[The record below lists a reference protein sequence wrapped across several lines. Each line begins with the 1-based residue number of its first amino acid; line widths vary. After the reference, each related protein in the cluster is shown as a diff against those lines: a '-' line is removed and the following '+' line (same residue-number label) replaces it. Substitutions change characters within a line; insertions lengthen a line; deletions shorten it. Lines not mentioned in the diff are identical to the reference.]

1 MAKTKISDVIVPE
14 VFNPYVVQRTME
26 LSALYNSGIIS
37 NNPELDRLASSGG
50 TTINMPYWEDL
61 NGDDEVLSDDGALT
75 PAKITAGQDIAVL
88 LMRGKAWSAN
98 DLAKALSGDD
108 PMAAIGDLVAEYW
121 ARRMQATAI
130 KLLDGAF
137 AASNMT
143 NKVLDISSLE
153 DDKGKINGEN
163 FLDALQLMGDA
174 KDKLTGVIMHS
185 ATETQLRKNNLIQ
198 TELDSNN
205 KPISLFMEKRVIID
219 DSCPVSTGNY
229 TTYLFGEGAIGLGN
243 GGAPVPTETDRDS
256 LAGDDIL
263 INRKHYILHPRGVKW
278 IGSAA
283 GSSPTNTELATGTNW
298 SRVYE
303 DKAIRMV
310 KFVHKL

>member
-1 MAKTKISDVIVPE
+1 MAKTQISDVIVPE

-153 DDKGKINGEN
+153 DDKAKINGEN

>member
-26 LSALYNSGIIS
+26 LSALYNSGIIA
-37 NNPELDRLASSGG
+37 NNPELDRLATSGG

-61 NGDDEVLSDDGALT
+61 NGDDEVLSDSGALT
-75 PAKITAGQDIAVL
+75 PDKITAGQDIAVL

-98 DLAKALSGDD
+98 DLAKALSGSD

-121 ARRMQATAI
+121 ARMMQKTLI

-137 AASNMT
+137 TGTDMT
-143 NKVLDISSLE
+143 NKVHDISSLSA
-153 DDKGKINGEN
+153 DNTINGET

-174 KDKLTGVIMHS
+174 KDKLTGVVMHS

-219 DSCPVSTGNY
+219 DSCPVTSGAY
-229 TTYLFGEGAIGLGN
+229 TTYLFGQGAIGLGN
-243 GGAPVPTETDRDS
+243 GAAPVPTETDRDS

-283 GSSPTNTELATGTNW
+283 GSSPTNAELATGTNW
-298 SRVYE
+298 SKVYE

>member
-14 VFNPYVVQRTME
+14 VFNPYVVQRTMQ

-37 NNPELDRLASSGG
+37 NNTELDRLATSGG
-50 TTINMPYWEDL
+50 STINMPYWEDL
-61 NGDDEVLSDDGALT
+61 NGDDEVLSDGGALT
-75 PAKITAGQDIAVL
+75 PDKITAGQDIAVL
-88 LMRGKAWSAN
+88 LLRGKAWSAN

-137 AASNMT
+137 AATNMT
-143 NKVLDISSLE
+143 NKVKDISAE
-153 DDKGKINGEN
+153 ATNNKINGET

-205 KPISLFMEKRVIID
+205 KPISLFMEKRVIVD
-219 DSCPVSTGNY
+219 DSCPITSGAY
-229 TTYLFGEGAIGLGN
+229 TTYLFGQGAIGLGN
-243 GGAPVPTETDRDS
+243 GAAPVPTETDRDS

-278 IGSAA
+278 VGSAA

-298 SRVYE
+298 SKVYE